1 MPLVQKWNWFCS
13 VKGKNQERC
22 SKTQIDIKNIWANR
36 ITEFLFP
43 VIFLVTSGMHKAY
56 FRSIFMKLPDCH
68 ITKPFFCNQN
78 WWDCIFLGMKKLHFF
93 SCTIFSCIYS
103 LNNPFPGM
111 DVPTAMMTNP
121 IVKWLICKTSP
132 IVSTHQIIPNEM
144 ATIHPMAIVKD
155 SKYHLRVSSV
165 SHGGIVRV

>member
-78 WWDCIFLGMKKLHFF
+78 WWDCIFLGMNIIAFF
-93 SCTIFSCIYS
+93 SVALFLVAFIAWII
-103 LNNPFPGM
+103 PFLEWM
-111 DVPTAMMTNP
+111 YRQQW
-121 IVKWLICKTSP
+121 WLIP
-132 IVSTHQIIPNEM
+132 LWNDWY
-144 ATIHPMAIVKD
+144 VK
-155 SKYHLRVSSV
+155 LRP
-165 SHGGIVRV
+165 